1 MMKNTIAALGL
12 LLCAV
17 AQAMAGEPFRA
28 DSFFRLRQAE
38 RQEKLYLTLSQPY
51 YEAGDTLWLR
61 GTLVGADDLS
71 YLVKSNYIYVELLNA
86 AGGIVKRMKVLRD
99 NLCFHHGL
107 PLPSGLATGEYTLRA
122 YTSWQRNFD
131 EALFFARKVTILN
144 PKEPAPAGG
153 AEVAER
159 DFAVTFHPE
168 GGARLAGVEQRIAFK
183 AVGSDGLPVEVEG
196 EIVDRHG
203 APVAALRSTHDGMG
217 AVTLLASH
225 NVDSLTA
232 RLRVRD
238 YADRYGMPFGRTFAL
253 PEAHAE
259 ALALQA
265 DVRGDTLRW
274 RILAAAGRPVAGDT
288 VRLVLHSGTR
298 LVAEERLALGV
309 PDGQGVSA
317 SGSLPL
323 AGCRDGIAHLVLAT
337 DDGIGRSRRLIFY
350 YDKERA
356 PQGRIVRTDG
366 DGRTARALQTYEV
379 RLADAAGRS
388 LRGDFAIS
396 VLDPGM
402 VNVEADTLRDDIVS
416 NLLLTSDLR
425 GYVHRPAW
433 YFLPGAT
440 PSEATARAEALDL
453 VMLTHG
459 WCRFATDTL
468 RPQER
473 DYPHPLE
480 EREWLSGWVRELSA
494 KDRGRTIPISVVD
507 TAGRSYGTG
516 RLDSLGR
523 FFIGNLNYPDDARL
537 QVRVLTYG
545 KRPRFFFDPPTFPAP
560 VHREPFR
567 MDFARHLA
575 DTTNLRAYLLDRTG
589 LATRLLE
596 NVEVT
601 ETRRALRDSGHVVFR
616 ETKGYQHIH
625 DNYDL
630 YVYHRGLGLVNEI
643 IRNEWTRHLEEID
656 PFAEMGEEFAFP
668 TKGVITNPGSD
679 SEDRPLPSLILD
691 RPLPS
696 RILDRPLGESW
707 ERSYAPS
714 VSIVDGEGKQ
724 KDGIRMLELVHSEDV
739 DSVVCTV
746 GIITNPKAAG
756 RWRKVTV
763 YLKPGVTLNE
773 KIPDRRRTAH
783 YTFGYTP
790 PVEFYDPVYETEEQR
805 SWPVPDLRR
814 TLRWLPSLQTDGQG
828 EMTFQFYDSDH
839 PGPRRVVV
847 EGVTFDGRP
856 VRVAQTVE

>member
-1 MMKNTIAALGL
+1 MNHTTPFASGHGARILALSCL
-12 LLCAV
+12 LVCLVQTAWGRV
-17 AQAMAGEPFRA
+17 G
-28 DSFFRLRQAE
+28 DFFRLRQAE

-86 AGGIVKRMKVLRD
+86 AGGMVKRMKVLRD

-153 AEVAER
+153 AEAAER

-203 APVAALRSTHDGMG
+203 APVAALRSVHDGMG

-232 RLRVRD
+232 RLRIRD

-288 VRLVLHSGTR
+288 VRLVLHSGVR

-379 RLADAAGRS
+379 RLADAAGRP
-388 LRGDFAIS
+388 LRGDFAVS

-440 PSEATARAEALDL
+440 PAEATARAEALDL

-560 VHREPFR
+560 AHREPFR

-601 ETRRALRDSGHVVFR
+601 ETRRAVPDSGYVVFR

-643 IRNEWTRHLEEID
+643 IRHEWTRHLEEID
-656 PFAEMGEEFAFP
+656 PFDEMGKEFAIDYALY
-668 TKGVITNPGSD
+668 T
-679 SEDRPLPSLILD
+679 DRD
-691 RPLPS
+691 GKVKDMMKRANF
-696 RILDRPLGESW
+696 
-707 ERSYAPS
+707 APS
-714 VSIVDGEGKQ
+714 VSVVDAEGKP

-746 GIITNPKAAG
+746 GTITHPKAVG
-756 RWRKVTV
+756 RWRMVTV

-773 KIPDRRRTAH
+773 KIPDRRRAAH

-790 PVEFYDPVYETEEQR
+790 PVEFYDPVYETAAQHA
-805 SWPVPDLRR
+805 WPVPDLRR
-814 TLRWLPSLQTDGQG
+814 TLRWLPSLQTDEQG
-828 EMTFQFYDSDH
+828 TMTFPFYDSDH

-856 VRVAQTVE
+856 VRVAQTVVK